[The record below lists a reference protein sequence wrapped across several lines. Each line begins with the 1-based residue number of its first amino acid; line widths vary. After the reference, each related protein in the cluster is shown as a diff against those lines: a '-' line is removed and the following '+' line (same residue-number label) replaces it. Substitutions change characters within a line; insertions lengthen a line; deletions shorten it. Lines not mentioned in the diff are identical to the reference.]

1 MLIRCTCME
10 KPTTATLRWIIL
22 LALGGVLP
30 SPLPAGDD
38 SGKASPDHS
47 SALPVPFGPGEVLTY
62 NVKLGIFPIG
72 ESTMQVS
79 AIEPTRGI
87 PTYRVEWRIKGGIPF
102 YKVDTRFQ
110 SWIDIERLASLRFIQ
125 DQHEGSYTRFREFQF
140 FPERSLWKR
149 VDNDEQGPLASPLPL
164 DDLSFIYFARSL
176 DLRVGK
182 EYRFDRYF
190 KESGNPVILKVLRRD
205 QRVVPAGTFKTIV
218 VQPIIRTKG
227 LFSEGGKAELHLT
240 DDARRILVYLKTEMP
255 GISLT
260 LHLKSIRPGMPIHG
274 DPLTRVTVRSGPHP

>member
-1 MLIRCTCME
+1 MGRR
-10 KPTTATLRWIIL
+10 TATTLRWIIL
-22 LALGGVLP
+22 LGFWGVVQ
-30 SPLPAGDD
+30 SPLLAQDTAGNSSQDY
-38 SGKASPDHS
+38 S

-62 NVKLGIFPIG
+62 KVKLGIFSIG
-72 ESTMQVS
+72 ESSMQVS

-87 PTYRVEWRIKGGIPF
+87 PTYAVEWRIKGGIPF
-102 YKVDTRFQ
+102 YKMDTRFQ

-140 FPERSLWKR
+140 FPERALWKR

-176 DLRVGK
+176 DLQVGK

-190 KESGNPVILKVLRRD
+190 KESGNPVILKVLRHD
-205 QRVVPAGTFKTIV
+205 QRVVPAGTFQTIV
-218 VQPIIRTKG
+218 VQPIIRTTG
-227 LFSEGGKAELHLT
+227 LFSEGGRAELHLSN
-240 DDARRILVYLKTEMP
+240 DARRILVYLKTEVP

-260 LHLKSIRPGMPIHG
+260 MHLKSIRMGVPIHG
-274 DPLTRVTVRSGPHP
+274 NPLTRATVRSGPRP

>member
-1 MLIRCTCME
+1 M
-10 KPTTATLRWIIL
+10 PL
-22 LALGGVLP
+22 LAQ
-30 SPLPAGDD
+30 D
-38 SGKASPDHS
+38 STGKASPDYS

-62 NVKLGIFPIG
+62 KVKLGIFPVG
-72 ESTMQVS
+72 ESSMQVS

-87 PTYRVEWRIKGGIPF
+87 PTYALEWRIKGGIPF
-102 YKVDTRFQ
+102 YKMDTRFQ

-140 FPERSLWKR
+140 FPEQALWKR

-176 DLRVGK
+176 DLQVGK
-182 EYRFDRYF
+182 EYRFNRYF

-205 QRVVPAGTFKTIV
+205 HRVVPAGTFQTIV
-218 VQPIIRTKG
+218 VQPIIRTTG
-227 LFSEGGKAELHLT
+227 LFSEGGKAELHLS
-240 DDARRILVYLKTEMP
+240 DDARRILVYLKTEVP

-260 LHLKSIRPGMPIHG
+260 MHLKSIRMGVPIHG
-274 DPLTRVTVRSGPHP
+274 DPLTRATVRSGPHP

>member
-1 MLIRCTCME
+1 M
-10 KPTTATLRWIIL
+10 PL
-22 LALGGVLP
+22 LAQ
-30 SPLPAGDD
+30 D
-38 SGKASPDHS
+38 STGKASPDYS

-62 NVKLGIFPIG
+62 KVKLGIFPVG
-72 ESTMQVS
+72 ESSMQVS

-87 PTYRVEWRIKGGIPF
+87 PTYALEWRIKGGIPF
-102 YKVDTRFQ
+102 YKMDTRFQ

-140 FPERSLWKR
+140 FPEQALWKR

-176 DLRVGK
+176 DLQVGK
-182 EYRFDRYF
+182 EYRFNRYF

-205 QRVVPAGTFKTIV
+205 QRVVPAGTFQTIV
-218 VQPIIRTKG
+218 VQPIIRTTG
-227 LFSEGGKAELHLT
+227 LFSEGGKAELHLS
-240 DDARRILVYLKTEMP
+240 DDARRILVYLKTEVP

-260 LHLKSIRPGMPIHG
+260 MHLKSIRMGVPIHG
-274 DPLTRVTVRSGPHP
+274 DPLTRATVRSGPHP